1 MTTATN
7 DRWQDV
13 LSGASRWAVV
23 HSEAMDLARQI
34 PDRSLSCIITS
45 PPYWGLRDY
54 GTATWEGGDPDCVHQ
69 VGGQVQDS
77 KALGAITTGQRPGVD
92 ASTCRRCGAVR
103 HDVQIGLE
111 RTPEEY
117 VARLAALFAELRRAL
132 RDDGTLWL
140 NVGDSYASTP
150 PGCKGVS
157 LSSGLHG
164 AAGVSEAYRAHL
176 EQSVGTKRNTI
187 AAGLKPKDLVGIPW
201 MLAFALR
208 ADGWYLR
215 SDIIWHKPACMP
227 ESVRDRPTCA
237 HEHLFL
243 LAKSERYWYD
253 ADAIKEPF
261 ADERNGC
268 PGVPSPKSGSIP
280 GQSPHTL
287 SSKVWNAGG
296 EATGRNRRN
305 VWSISP
311 EPLDEQHYAAWPT
324 ALVTPCILA
333 GCPADGIVYDPFTG
347 GSGRLPGECIRLGRR
362 FIGSEASAK
371 YATMTRERVV
381 YGHGKT
387 GGEARIEPKGVL
399 L

>member
-13 LSGASRWAVV
+13 ISGSARWAVV

-34 PDRSLSCIITS
+34 PDRSLSCVITS

-54 GTATWEGGDPDCVHQ
+54 GIG
-69 VGGQVQDS
+69 
-77 KALGAITTGQRPGVD
+77 
-92 ASTCRRCGAVR
+92 
-103 HDVQIGLE
+103 DVQIGLE

-117 VARLAALFAELRRAL
+117 VARLVALFAELRRAL

-140 NVGDSYASTP
+140 NIGDSYVGNASLGGEAMRT
-150 PGCKGVS
+150 
-157 LSSGLHG
+157 SGKPN
-164 AAGVSEAYRAHL
+164 AREPI
-176 EQSVGTKRNTI
+176 SVTKRGE
-187 AAGLKPKDLVGIPW
+187 GLKPKDLVGIPW
-201 MLAFALR
+201 MLAFGLR

-215 SDIIWHKPACMP
+215 SDIIWHKPTCMP
-227 ESVRDRPTCA
+227 ESVRDRPTRA

-243 LAKSERYWYD
+243 LAKSERYYYD
-253 ADAIKEPF
+253 IDAIKERSETAPR
-261 ADERNGC
+261 ERTRIGGGQDNAVGTKGC
-268 PGVPSPKSGSIP
+268 
-280 GQSPHTL
+280 
-287 SSKVWNAGG
+287 AGG
-296 EATGRNRRN
+296 TEYRNRRN
-305 VWSISP
+305 VWTIAS
-311 EPLDEQHYAAWPT
+311 EPLDEAHYAAWPT

-333 GCPADGIVYDPFTG
+333 GCPVDGIVYDPFTG